1 LATTVGALF
10 NPLGNAVGQVIPPF
24 VVVTAATDDDGDDGD
39 RSSAI
44 DPSDVTQ
51 SMQYLLVG
59 EAVALGLAFAFML
72 CVFQSH
78 PPTPPSKSTQDRL
91 KLRDEAQG
99 QHQQQQHQAA
109 MVAGSAYEGLVALS
123 AEGVGNNGS
132 SNSNRDAMASTEKP
146 SDVLNRLGKDFA
158 LLLQNRNFNLLLFA
172 FTVGLAIFNAML
184 TCINQWLSPYGYT
197 NDQAGL
203 AGGVL
208 IMAGLVGA
216 GITAVAVDTYHCYR
230 EVLKGSFVVS
240 FW

>member
-1 LATTVGALF
+1 MAERDLATTVGALF

-24 VVVTAATDDDGDDGD
+24 VVVTGAYDDDGDDGD

-59 EAVALGLAFAFML
+59 EAVALGLAFAFMV

-91 KLRDEAQG
+91 KLKDEAQG
-99 QHQQQQHQAA
+99 QQQQQEAA

-123 AEGVGNNGS
+123 ADSGVG
-132 SNSNRDAMASTEKP
+132 NRDAMASTEKP
-146 SDVLNRLGKDFA
+146 SDVLNRLGKDFTV
-158 LLLQNRNFNLLLFA
+158 LLQNRNFNLLLFA
-172 FTVGLAIFNAML
+172 FTVGLAIFNALL

-230 EVLKGSFVVS
+230 EVLKGSFVVG
-240 FW
+240 F